1 MEGALWLSRSGSG
14 VGGNAPQRSLGF
26 VGCDVKGPP
35 PGVGGRP
42 ALLAGDSGGESG
54 VAEAFASAVEEQ
66 YTGWTES
73 GM

>member
-1 MEGALWLSRSGSG
+1 MEGAPWLSRSGSG
-14 VGGNAPQRSLGF
+14 VGGNAPERSFGF

-54 VAEAFASAVEEQ
+54 DVEAFASAVEEE